1 MKGKITRAGKRIITM
16 MLSVIMLAG
25 IIAGIKLD
33 VKADGRAYFFDF
45 SDSNGFKFAAQETY
59 YSNDTLTFT
68 GFPKPPDGDIYIYM
82 VRWDYY
88 VNSKRVGSSAE
99 MCGENR
105 SEFFVKVPDDSQ
117 YDYVKLI
124 DYKPPVPQG
133 GLQVVEFVFNIYY
146 PFTPSQPTATHPSQ
160 PTATHPSQ
168 PTATHPSHLIA
179 AHPTESSAAPSHEC
193 SFQWVTTV
201 EPQPGIDGLEEYK
214 CMFCGMVKESQPIPA
229 SMAAVK
235 NLYGFIKDAPENG
248 NVTIDFGKLHTISDY
263 LLNKMSE
270 RSDVTVT
277 VSFEYQSAKYEITF
291 PPGTDY
297 APVLEDE
304 DTMYGYFGVAE
315 RLGLTVEAK

>member
-33 VKADGRAYFFDF
+33 VKANGRAYSFDF

-68 GFPKPPDGDIYIYM
+68 GFPKPPDGDIYMYM

-88 VNSKRVGSSAE
+88 ANSKYVGSSTK

-105 SEFFVKVPDDSQ
+105 SEFSVKVPDDSQ
-117 YDYVKLI
+117 YDYAKLI
-124 DYKPPVPQG
+124 DYIPPTVSQG
-133 GLQVVEFVFNIYY
+133 PVQFVEFVFNIYY
-146 PFTPSQPTATHPSQ
+146 PFTPSQPTVTPPSQ
-160 PTATHPSQ
+160 PTA
-168 PTATHPSHLIA
+168 
-179 AHPTESSAAPSHEC
+179 AHSTESSAAPSHEC

-304 DTMYGYFGVAE
+304 DTMYGYFGVAA

>member
-1 MKGKITRAGKRIITM
+1 
-16 MLSVIMLAG
+16 
-25 IIAGIKLD
+25 
-33 VKADGRAYFFDF
+33 
-45 SDSNGFKFAAQETY
+45 
-59 YSNDTLTFT
+59 
-68 GFPKPPDGDIYIYM
+68 
-82 VRWDYY
+82 
-88 VNSKRVGSSAE
+88 

-105 SEFFVKVPDDSQ
+105 SEFSVTVPNDSQ

-124 DYKPPVPQG
+124 DYKPPGPQG

-146 PFTPSQPTATHPSQ
+146 PFTPSQ

-201 EPQPGIDGLEEYK
+201 EPQAGIDGLEEYK

-304 DTMYGYFGVAE
+304 DTMYGYFGVAA

>member
-33 VKADGRAYFFDF
+33 VKANGRAYSFDF

-68 GFPKPPDGDIYIYM
+68 GFPKPPDGDIYMYM

-88 VNSKRVGSSAE
+88 ANSKYVGSSTK

-105 SEFFVKVPDDSQ
+105 SEFSVKVPDDSQ

-133 GLQVVEFVFNIYY
+133 GLQVVEIVFNIYY
-146 PFTPSQPTATHPSQ
+146 PFTPSQ

-214 CMFCGMVKESQPIPA
+214 CMSCGMVKESQPIPA

-304 DTMYGYFGVAE
+304 DTMYGYFGVAA